1 MSSLEGMRPGAFLDA
16 RTFGRDHSEYPFVKT
31 PIAMS
36 THQRQQWYEHEVYRR
51 PACPARPGLWRSGV
65 AVTELGRPG
74 AGRYTNGMTDDT
86 GPKTAYEVAMERLR
100 KKDAEAGIERQVVTA
115 DQKAAIAEIRNL
127 YEGKLAQLEV
137 VHEGQ
142 MRSLFDPAAREA
154 VEGQYRRDRERLNS
168 ERDVKVAKARSE
180 P

>member
-1 MSSLEGMRPGAFLDA
+1 
-16 RTFGRDHSEYPFVKT
+16 
-31 PIAMS
+31 
-36 THQRQQWYEHEVYRR
+36 
-51 PACPARPGLWRSGV
+51 
-65 AVTELGRPG
+65 
-74 AGRYTNGMTDDT
+74 MTDDT

-115 DQKAAIAEIRNL
+115 EQKVAIAEIRNL

-137 VHEGQ
+137 VYEGQ
-142 MRSLFDPAAREA
+142 MRSLFDPAEREA

-180 P
+180 L

>member
-1 MSSLEGMRPGAFLDA
+1 MGCRAPFLA
-16 RTFGRDHSEYPFVKT
+16 TFRTSV
-31 PIAMS
+31 I
-36 THQRQQWYEHEVYRR
+36 V
-51 PACPARPGLWRSGV
+51 
-65 AVTELGRPG
+65 G
-74 AGRYTNGMTDDT
+74 AGPEAAQYTNNMTDDT

-115 DQKAAIAEIRNL
+115 EQKAAIAEIRNL

-137 VHEGQ
+137 VYEGQ

-154 VEGQYRRDRERLNS
+154 LEGQYRRDRERLNS

-180 P
+180 L

>member
-1 MSSLEGMRPGAFLDA
+1 MPQPCSRFVTRAAAAVWPEVRP
-16 RTFGRDHSEYPFVKT
+16 
-31 PIAMS
+31 
-36 THQRQQWYEHEVYRR
+36 
-51 PACPARPGLWRSGV
+51 PGL
-65 AVTELGRPG
+65 
-74 AGRYTNGMTDDT
+74 YTNGMTDET

-115 DQKAAIAEIRNL
+115 EQKAAIAEIRNL

-137 VHEGQ
+137 VYEGQ
-142 MRSLFDPAAREA
+142 MRSLFDPAEREA
-154 VEGQYRRDRERLNS
+154 LEGQYRRDRERLNS